1 MPVDPVPEQYGSVTP
16 SLTVSPCAD
25 AIEFYVRA
33 FAAVE
38 TAPRMTG
45 PDGRVAHAEIRIGDA
60 IVMLSDEAPESP
72 TRSPRTA
79 GATTAVMFIYTDE
92 VDAMWERAVAAGAK
106 QIFPLELQFYGDK
119 GDASR
124 TRSGTSGDWLS
135 TSRTSARRRWN
146 AGRPTTSASDSSFF
160 SRPRRSADRGD
171 GLRSGRPGAVAPSR
185 GVG

>member
-1 MPVDPVPEQYGSVTP
+1 VPVDPVPEQYGSVTP

-119 GDASR
+119 GGRIEDPFGHQWGLAQHVEDVSPEEMER
-124 TRSGTSGDWLS
+124 RAADYLS
-135 TSRTSARRRWN
+135 Q
-146 AGRPTTSASDSSFF
+146 
-160 SRPRRSADRGD
+160 
-171 GLRSGRPGAVAPSR
+171 
-185 GVG
+185 

>member
-119 GDASR
+119 GGRIEDPYGHQWGLAQHVEDVSPEEMER
-124 TRSGTSGDWLS
+124 RAADYLS
-135 TSRTSARRRWN
+135 Q
-146 AGRPTTSASDSSFF
+146 
-160 SRPRRSADRGD
+160 
-171 GLRSGRPGAVAPSR
+171 
-185 GVG
+185 

>member
-1 MPVDPVPEQYGSVTP
+1 VPVDPVPEQYGSVTP

-119 GDASR
+119 GGRIEDPFGHQWGLAQHVEDVSPEEMER
-124 TRSGTSGDWLS
+124 RAAHYLS
-135 TSRTSARRRWN
+135 Q
-146 AGRPTTSASDSSFF
+146 
-160 SRPRRSADRGD
+160 
-171 GLRSGRPGAVAPSR
+171 
-185 GVG
+185 

>member
-1 MPVDPVPEQYGSVTP
+1 VPVDPVPEQYGSVTP

-38 TAPRMTG
+38 TAPRMTD

-119 GDASR
+119 GGRIEDPFGHQWGLAQHVEDVSPEEMER
-124 TRSGTSGDWLS
+124 RAADYLS
-135 TSRTSARRRWN
+135 Q
-146 AGRPTTSASDSSFF
+146 
-160 SRPRRSADRGD
+160 
-171 GLRSGRPGAVAPSR
+171 
-185 GVG
+185 